1 MMPESKV
8 VDSWAIVAWLLDQV
22 GAPQAQAF
30 LEAADTG
37 NLQIFMSWIN
47 VGEVYYIAARR
58 LGRSK
63 AENFL
68 QRLPSLPIRVELPEE
83 GDIIE
88 AARLKSSHRL
98 AYADAFAVA
107 LAIRERAAII
117 TGDPE
122 IAALKDLLMID
133 WIGPERK
140 APHRPS
146 RSR

>member
-1 MMPESKV
+1 MPESKV
-8 VDSWAIVAWLLDQV
+8 VDSWAIIAWLLDQI
-22 GAPQAQAF
+22 GASQVQAF

-47 VGEVYYIAARR
+47 VGEVYYIAERR
-58 LGRSK
+58 LGRDK

-68 QRLPSLPIRVELPEE
+68 QRLPSLPIRVELPKE

-88 AARLKSSHRL
+88 AARLKRSRRL

-117 TGDPE
+117 TGATE
-122 IAALKDLLMID
+122 IAALKDLLIID
-133 WIGPERK
+133 WIGPKRA

>member
-1 MMPESKV
+1 MPESKV
-8 VDSWAIVAWLLDQV
+8 VDSWAIIAWLLDQT
-22 GAPQAQAF
+22 GASQVQAF

-37 NLQIFMSWIN
+37 DVQIFMSWIN

-58 LGRSK
+58 LGRDK

-68 QRLPSLPIRVELPEE
+68 QRLPSLPIRVELPKES
-83 GDIIE
+83 DIIE
-88 AARLKSSHRL
+88 AARLKSSRRL

-122 IAALKDLLMID
+122 IAALKDLLIID
-133 WIGPERK
+133 WIGPKRA

>member
-1 MMPESKV
+1 MPESKV
-8 VDSWAIVAWLLDQV
+8 VDSWAIIAWLLDQI
-22 GAPQAQAF
+22 GASQIQSF

-58 LGRSK
+58 LGRDK

-83 GDIIE
+83 SDIVE

-107 LAIRERAAII
+107 LAIREQAAII
-117 TGDPE
+117 TGDPK
-122 IAALKDLLMID
+122 IAAMKDLLMID
-133 WIGPERK
+133 WIGPKRA

-146 RSR
+146 RPR